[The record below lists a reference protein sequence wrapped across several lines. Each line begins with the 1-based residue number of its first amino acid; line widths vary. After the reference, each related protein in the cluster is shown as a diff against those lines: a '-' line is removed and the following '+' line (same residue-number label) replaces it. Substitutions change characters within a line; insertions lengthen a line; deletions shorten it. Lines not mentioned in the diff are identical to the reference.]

1 MARAL
6 TATAAVSSASTAHD
20 TLIHSENLHFYLF
33 IYIFSAPV
41 IFYHPLVAKVSI
53 FLNVLQGAIVPQD
66 GILRHLSHAHQLPA
80 HCLLPLLA
88 CLLPL
93 LACLLPLLARL
104 LPLLARANVG
114 APTFYS

>member
-1 MARAL
+1 MTRAL

-20 TLIHSENLHFYLF
+20 TLLHSENLHFYLF
-33 IYIFSAPV
+33 IYIFNALSYSIIQSSAK
-41 IFYHPLVAKVSI
+41 LSI
-53 FLNVLQGAIVPQD
+53 FLNVLPRAFVPQD

-88 CLLPL
+88 
-93 LACLLPLLARL
+93 
-104 LPLLARANVG
+104 RANVG